1 MRFGQVIWGLFRLMK
16 LVNLIVVDSLEL
28 GLRSMR

>member
-16 LVNLIVVDSLEL
+16 LFNLIVVDSSEL
-28 GLRSMR
+28 GLRCM